1 MATIDVGAAAARR
14 DPNRELALV
23 PFIDFLL
30 CLVAF
35 LLVTAVWS
43 TQSRI
48 AANANVPG
56 DPNCSAPAEK
66 PMTLHVTVREPKFEL
81 HWRQENTVVSTLDV
95 PRAPVRTAQGDL
107 RYPEL
112 AKALTEE
119 WQAHGTHRGA
129 SDSKR
134 DVAVLHTPNSL
145 TYVELVA
152 VLDALHAVERP
163 IALAGRT
170 EPAFAVSFAVD

>member
-43 TQSRI
+43 MQARI

-56 DPNCSAPAEK
+56 DRSCCTPADK
-66 PMTLHVTVREPKFEL
+66 PKTLHLTVREPKFEL

-95 PRAPVRTAQGDL
+95 ARKPVHTAQGDV

-112 AKALTEE
+112 AEALARE
-119 WQAHGTHRGA
+119 WQAHGMHRGA

-134 DVAVLHTPNSL
+134 DQVVLHTSNSL
-145 TYVELVA
+145 PYAELVA
-152 VLDALHAVERP
+152 VLDALHSVERP
-163 IALAGRT
+163 AGGT
-170 EPAFAVSFAVD
+170 NTAAFATSFAID